1 MWLYLIVSLTAF
13 AGFLIGRRSERPA
26 GRIAAGVCFAVL
38 LLSTV
43 FGLMRSEDRDFAA
56 RERDYYASQAARIGV
71 ALKERNASGRVTL
84 LVFEELKETE
94 EVEEFRRVLARFGE
108 CGDIAIRTVALAHPA
123 ALTGAGRLDAGEFR
137 RVLEEAADDAVVSL
151 VGLPRDLRGVRE
163 LRRGR
168 AERMPLIAVCDDPVP
183 PRVLK
188 ENLIDAG
195 VLPKRNAFFSPE
207 PVSDYLKAFDER
219 YYYAKA
225 Y

>member
-123 ALTGAGRLDAGEFR
+123 ALTGAGRLDAGEFAVCWR
-137 RVLEEAADDAVVSL
+137 RRRMTQSFRWSDCPGTFGAFANSGAAGGTHAADR
-151 VGLPRDLRGVRE
+151 GLR
-163 LRRGR
+163 
-168 AERMPLIAVCDDPVP
+168 
-183 PRVLK
+183 
-188 ENLIDAG
+188 
-195 VLPKRNAFFSPE
+195 
-207 PVSDYLKAFDER
+207 
-219 YYYAKA
+219 
-225 Y
+225 

>member
-94 EVEEFRRVLARFGE
+94 EVEEFRRVLARFGA
-108 CGDIAIRTVALAHPA
+108 AILRSAPLRWLIPRHLPGPA
-123 ALTGAGRLDAGEFR
+123 GLMPASFAVCWRRRRMTQSFRWSDCPGTFGAFANSGAAGRSACR
-137 RVLEEAADDAVVSL
+137 
-151 VGLPRDLRGVRE
+151 
-163 LRRGR
+163 
-168 AERMPLIAVCDDPVP
+168 
-183 PRVLK
+183 
-188 ENLIDAG
+188 
-195 VLPKRNAFFSPE
+195 
-207 PVSDYLKAFDER
+207 
-219 YYYAKA
+219 
-225 Y
+225 

>member
-1 MWLYLIVSLTAF
+1 MPKSIKDQYNYTQNRELSWL
-13 AGFLIGRRSERPA
+13 
-26 GRIAAGVCFAVL
+26 
-38 LLSTV
+38 
-43 FGLMRSEDRDFAA
+43 
-56 RERDYYASQAARIGV
+56 
-71 ALKERNASGRVTL
+71 
-84 LVFEELKETE
+84 
-94 EVEEFRRVLARFGE
+94 RF
-108 CGDIAIRTVALAHPA
+108 D
-123 ALTGAGRLDAGEFR
+123 R

-188 ENLIDAG
+188 ENLIDAA
-195 VLPKRNAFFSPE
+195 VLPKRNAFFSTE

>member
-13 AGFLIGRRSERPA
+13 AGFLIGRRSERPPA
-26 GRIAAGVCFAVL
+26 GSPPASASAVL

-123 ALTGAGRLDAGEFR
+123 ALTGPAGLMPASFAVCWRRRRMTQSFRWSDCPGTFGAFANSGAAGR
-137 RVLEEAADDAVVSL
+137 
-151 VGLPRDLRGVRE
+151 
-163 LRRGR
+163 
-168 AERMPLIAVCDDPVP
+168 
-183 PRVLK
+183 
-188 ENLIDAG
+188 
-195 VLPKRNAFFSPE
+195 NAC
-207 PVSDYLKAFDER
+207 R
-219 YYYAKA
+219 
-225 Y
+225 

>member
-1 MWLYLIVSLTAF
+1 
-13 AGFLIGRRSERPA
+13 
-26 GRIAAGVCFAVL
+26 
-38 LLSTV
+38 
-43 FGLMRSEDRDFAA
+43 MRSEDRDFAA

-151 VGLPRDLRGVRE
+151 VGLPRDLRSVRE

-188 ENLIDAG
+188 ENLIDAA
-195 VLPKRNAFFSPE
+195 VLPKRNAFFSTE

>member
-26 GRIAAGVCFAVL
+26 GRDRRRGVCFAVL

-151 VGLPRDLRGVRE
+151 VGLPRDLRSVRE

-168 AERMPLIAVCDDPVP
+168 
-183 PRVLK
+183 
-188 ENLIDAG
+188 
-195 VLPKRNAFFSPE
+195 RNAC
-207 PVSDYLKAFDER
+207 R
-219 YYYAKA
+219 
-225 Y
+225 